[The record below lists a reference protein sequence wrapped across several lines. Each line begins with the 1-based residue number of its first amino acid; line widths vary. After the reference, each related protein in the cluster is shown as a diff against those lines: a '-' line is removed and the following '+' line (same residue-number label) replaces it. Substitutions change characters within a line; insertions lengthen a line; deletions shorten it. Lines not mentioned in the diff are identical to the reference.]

1 MKTFVLLSALVLL
14 AFQVQADPIH
24 KTDEETNTE
33 EQPGEEDQAVSISFG
48 GQEGSA
54 LHEELSKKLICYCRI
69 RGCKRR
75 ERVFGT
81 CRNLFLTFVFCCS

>member
-14 AFQVQADPIH
+14 AFQAQADPIH

-33 EQPGEEDQAVSISFG
+33 EQPGEEDQAVSISSG

-54 LHEELSKKLICYCRI
+54 LHEKCE
-69 RGCKRR
+69 
-75 ERVFGT
+75 
-81 CRNLFLTFVFCCS
+81 